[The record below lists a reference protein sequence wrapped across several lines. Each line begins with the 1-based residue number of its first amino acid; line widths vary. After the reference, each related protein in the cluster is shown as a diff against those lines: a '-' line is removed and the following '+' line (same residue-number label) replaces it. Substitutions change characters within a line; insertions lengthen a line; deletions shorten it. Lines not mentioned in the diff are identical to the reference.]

1 MISEENTND
10 LLFENKTTIN
20 SKEEFFE
27 IEKIYVNSQK
37 KPYYFLKLFVF
48 FFIIGIVAG
57 VLRDPIEFV
66 ICMILFALIS
76 VSYLMRSKKQL
87 NASLEKLYSENR
99 ALIEG
104 VEKTNR
110 FYNSKASTE
119 SSVNSLEYPYSDI
132 SQVLICGVRMIII
145 VYTRMVFISLDGFT
159 TGNKFDFLEHI
170 KRNVSPDKIRFL
182 ENKKEK

>member
-76 VSYLMRSKKQL
+76 VSTLMRSKKQL

-104 VEKTNR
+104 VEKTIV
-110 FYNSKASTE
+110 SITAKHQPKA
-119 SSVNSLEYPYSDI
+119 
-132 SQVLICGVRMIII
+132 
-145 VYTRMVFISLDGFT
+145 
-159 TGNKFDFLEHI
+159 
-170 KRNVSPDKIRFL
+170 VSIHWNTPTVIYRRS
-182 ENKKEK
+182 